1 MTQEIITQT
10 YDYLPAFY
18 DQLQPHGHYFDLMYS
33 PEPVSAFRSNLKP
46 KNLFPREYQWQR
58 DCRLGLD
65 RALQKLSEKDLVG
78 RDHIES
84 YLRNQ
89 HRRNLSPRTLANSL
103 KSITSFMLFFQKG
116 GKTHLEEI
124 TRQDIEGWI
133 EQEQDRGMKA
143 STVDMRLGTL
153 KAFLRFLIERDVLPM
168 ELLSKRMMIKV
179 PDALPRAM
187 DPDDVKQL
195 VTVLEDVRDRAMIL
209 ILLRTGMRVGELLNT
224 IEEDVNLKE
233 RRIEI
238 YEAGKTRVGRI
249 VYLSDDA
256 LKALEAWLEIRDP
269 YRTYLFYSQGKNRH
283 TITYP
288 AVRMMFLK
296 HLEKAGLCHKGY
308 TLHSLRHT
316 CASELLNAG
325 MRLEC
330 VQQLL
335 GHSTIEMTR
344 RYARLTD
351 KTREEEYFRAMDII
365 ERGEINGHYQLDSEL
380 SSFLEKA

>member
-1 MTQEIITQT
+1 MTQESITQT
-10 YDYLPAFY
+10 YDYLPAYY
-18 DQLQPHGHYFDLMYS
+18 DQLHPHGQYFDLMYS
-33 PEPVSAFRSNLKP
+33 PEPVSAFRSNFNP
-46 KNLFPREYQWQR
+46 KHLYPREYQWR
-58 DCRLGLD
+58 RECRLGLD
-65 RALQKLSEKDLVG
+65 VALNKLSEKDLIG
-78 RDHIES
+78 KDHIES

-89 HRRNLSPRTLANSL
+89 HRRNLSPRTIANSL
-103 KSITSFMLFFQKG
+103 KSITSFMLFFEQG
-116 GKTHLEEI
+116 GKTHLEQI
-124 TRQDIEGWI
+124 TRQDLEGWI

-143 STVDMRLGTL
+143 STVDLRLGTL
-153 KAFLRFLIERDVLPM
+153 KAFLRFLIEREVLPM
-168 ELLSKRMMIKV
+168 ELLSKRMFIKV
-179 PDALPRAM
+179 PDALPRAI
-187 DPDDVKQL
+187 DPDDVRQL
-195 VTVLEDVRDRAMIL
+195 VVVLEDIRDRAMIL

-224 IEEDVNLKE
+224 LEADVNLKE

-238 YEAGKTRVGRI
+238 YEARKTRAGRV

-283 TITYP
+283 SITYP
-288 AVRMMFLK
+288 AVRMIFVK
-296 HLEKAGLCHKGY
+296 HLEKAGLSDKGY

-335 GHSTIEMTR
+335 GHSTVEMTR

-351 KTREEEYFRAMDII
+351 RTREEEYFRAMAII
-365 ERGEINGHYQLDSEL
+365 ERGEVHGHYQLDREL
-380 SSFLEKA
+380 SSFLEEA

>member
-1 MTQEIITQT
+1 MTQDIITQT
-10 YDYLPAFY
+10 DNFIPAFY
-18 DQLQPHGHYFDLMYS
+18 NQLHPHGQYFDLMYS
-33 PEPVSAFRSNLKP
+33 PEPVTPFRSNLNP
-46 KNLFPREYQWQR
+46 KHLYPRAYQWQR
-58 DCRLGLD
+58 ERRLGLEH
-65 RALQKLSEKDLVG
+65 ALKKLLEEDPIG
-78 RDHIES
+78 IDHIES

-103 KSITSFMLFFQKG
+103 KSITSFILFFQKRG
-116 GKTHLEEI
+116 RTHLEEI

-143 STVDMRLGTL
+143 STVDLRLGTL
-153 KAFLRFLIERDVLPM
+153 KAFLRFLIEREVLPL
-168 ELLSKRMMIKV
+168 ELLSKKMMIKV

-195 VTVLEDVRDRAMIL
+195 IAVLEDVRDRAMLL

-238 YEAGKTRVGRI
+238 YEACKSRAGRV

-256 LKALEAWLEIRDP
+256 LKALEAWMEVRDS

-283 TITYP
+283 SITYP
-288 AVRMMFLK
+288 AVRMIFVK
-296 HLEKAGLCHKGY
+296 HLEKAGLSHKGY

-335 GHSTIEMTR
+335 GHSTVEMTR

-351 KTREEEYFRAMDII
+351 KTREEEYFRAMAII
-365 ERGEINGHYQLDSEL
+365 ERGEIHGHYQLDSEL
-380 SSFLEKA
+380 SSFFEKA